1 MKRLTCISIAKS
13 RLVSAWLGLLVVV
26 VSSLNVWAEGSLT
39 NEVYVWQRVWN
50 EPVREAVIAH
60 ATNFTSLVVLAAEVT
75 WRDKK
80 PAVTHVAVDYPTLA
94 TTHTPVGLALRIGP
108 YPGSFTTNDTTITFL
123 TSLAESL
130 VAEAR
135 ANQVVPTELQI
146 DFDCA
151 ESKLDGYRIWVEAI
165 QRKVSPVRVTIT
177 ALPSWLKA
185 AAFSGLA
192 HAASNYVLQVHSLAR
207 PKDYNAPFNLC
218 DPRAA
223 QAAVAQASHIGVP
236 FRVAL
241 PTYGYVLAFDRH
253 GKFFD
258 LSAEG
263 PRKNWPDDVQL
274 REVRSDPVEL
284 SALVQTWTTNR
295 PAVLRGVIWY
305 RLPVAVDNLN
315 WRWPTLAAMLAARAP
330 RESLRTSVRRVEP
343 GLVEISLVNNGD
355 LDIPSRLALAVH
367 WSDARFVAGD
377 GLRDFELAAPTASA
391 AKFTT
396 KPEFSRLPAGEERV
410 VGWLRFDQDCEVQV
424 EIKKN

>member
-1 MKRLTCISIAKS
+1 
-13 RLVSAWLGLLVVV
+13 VLLVLLLIAA
-26 VSSLNVWAEGSLT
+26 SSNVWADGALT
-39 NEVYVWQRVWN
+39 NEVYVWQRVWT
-50 EPVREAVIAH
+50 EPVREAAMAH
-60 ATNFTSLVVLAAEVT
+60 ATNFSSLVVLAAEVT

-80 PAVTHVAVDYPTLA
+80 PDVTQVAVDYPALA
-94 TTHTPVGLALRIGP
+94 QTRTPVGLALRIGP
-108 YPGSFTTNDTTITFL
+108 YPGPFTTNDPTITFL
-123 TSLAESL
+123 TSLAGSL

-135 ANQVVPTELQI
+135 ANQVEPTELQI

-151 ESKLDGYRIWVEAI
+151 ASKLDGYRVWVEAI

-207 PKDYNAPFNLC
+207 PADFNAPFALC

-223 QAAVAQASHIGVP
+223 QQAVAQAAQIGVP

-263 PRKNWPDDVQL
+263 PRKNWPDDAQL
-274 REVRSDPVEL
+274 REVRADPVEM

-295 PAVLRGVIWY
+295 PALLRGVIWY

-355 LDIPSRLALAVH
+355 LDIPSRLALEVR
-367 WSDARFVAGD
+367 WSDARLVAGD
-377 GLRDFELAAPTASA
+377 GLRDFELAAPSA
-391 AKFTT
+391 FAARFTT
-396 KPEFSRLPAGEERV
+396 KPEFSRLSAGEERV
-410 VGWLRFDQDCEVQV
+410 VGWLRFDKDCEVQV
-424 EIKKN
+424 EVEKN